1 MSFQLTSERREQLA
15 NWGLLTLRLGIGLGL
30 FWLHGR
36 AKLSSAAAYVFSSQ
50 PWSFVKVVASLG
62 FPAPGVFATAAA
74 LAESIGSLLLAAGL
88 ATRLAGAAVS
98 FTMVVAISLHLRG
111 GQTPELAVLY
121 FLPAFTLALTG
132 PGAYS
137 LDAILRSVR
146 ARKTSPAELAT
157 PAAIR

>member
-1 MSFQLTSERREQLA
+1 MSFQLTTERRDQLA
-15 NWGLLTLRLGIGLGL
+15 NWGLLALRLGIETGL

-36 AKLSSAAAYVFSSQ
+36 AKLASASGYVFAGQ
-50 PWSFVKVVASLG
+50 PWSFVKVVAGLG
-62 FPAPGVFATAAA
+62 FPAPGVFAVAAA

-88 ATRLAGAAVS
+88 AARLAGAAVS

-111 GQTPELAVLY
+111 GQNPELAVLY
-121 FLPAFTLALTG
+121 FLPAFSLALTG

-137 LDAILRSVR
+137 LDAVLRTVR
-146 ARKTSPAELAT
+146 ARKIGSEEFAA